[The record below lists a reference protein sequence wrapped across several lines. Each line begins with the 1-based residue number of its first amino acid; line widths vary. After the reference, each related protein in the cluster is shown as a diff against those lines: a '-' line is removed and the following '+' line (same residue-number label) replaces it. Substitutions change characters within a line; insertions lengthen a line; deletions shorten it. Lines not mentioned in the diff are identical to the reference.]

1 VSNVDILL
9 GRILSQAEVS
19 DRLIVAIAGPPASGK
34 STLAEKLVNQLN
46 ISAGRRRA
54 ALLPMDGFHLDNAT
68 LRDMDLL
75 SRKGAHQTFDVQGFH
90 QTLLRIRQGRED
102 VWIPLFDRDA
112 DAVRNDADCIKA
124 DVPIVVVE
132 GNYLLLDR
140 EPWRCLAA
148 LFDLTVYLQVDVEI
162 LKKRL
167 IHRWLEQ
174 GLALAAARERALSND
189 LVNAQLVAENV
200 IAADLI
206 LSSKK

>member
-1 VSNVDILL
+1 VDILL
-9 GRILSQAEVS
+9 RRILPQAEAC

-34 STLAEKLVNQLN
+34 STLAEQLVKQLN
-46 ISAGRRRA
+46 TSAGRRRA
-54 ALLPMDGFHLDNAT
+54 ALFPMDGFHLDNAT
-68 LRDMDLL
+68 LRDMNLL
-75 SRKGAHQTFDVQGFH
+75 SRKGAHQTFDAQGFR

-112 DAVRNDADCIKA
+112 DEVRNDADCINA

-140 EPWRCLAA
+140 DPWRCLAS

-162 LKKRL
+162 LQERL

-174 GLALAAARERALSND
+174 GMALSAARERALSND
-189 LVNAQLVAENV
+189 LVNAQLVADNV

-206 LSSKK
+206 LVANK